1 MGAGARMFRDSALRC
16 LLAGTWKKE
25 VMDASHAERV
35 FSGEETAETVI
46 STGSKYRVN
55 SQRLVWMVIST
66 LWLGWDFKTWVNV
79 NEWNRHYSLWLWC
92 SCVQLW
98 AGYVILLLF
107 TLSEEKTAVV
117 QRFPSIEAEWECLF
131 RKGDL
136 CLTVM
141 GEHCLCGLYN
151 SVVQG
156 GSLQY
161 QWGMCPIS

>member
-1 MGAGARMFRDSALRC
+1 M
-16 LLAGTWKKE
+16 
-25 VMDASHAERV
+25 
-35 FSGEETAETVI
+35 
-46 STGSKYRVN
+46 
-55 SQRLVWMVIST
+55 
-66 LWLGWDFKTWVNV
+66 
-79 NEWNRHYSLWLWC
+79 
-92 SCVQLW
+92 QLW

-117 QRFPSIEAEWECLF
+117 QRFPSIEAKWECLF

-156 GSLQY
+156 GGVPTIPMGVCVPSHNKENN
-161 QWGMCPIS
+161 